1 MRSSRPAGALAT
13 VFRDWVG
20 RSLRRR
26 LLLWLLLGVGVSL
39 AAFQIVTD
47 QLVDRYIER
56 TFVAHGIDLA
66 QRERLLREVDF
77 ILLGGFITVL
87 GICTLATVLAVRK
100 GLKPL
105 ERVAKA
111 AQEISVGRPA
121 RSLPL
126 SGVPAEIQPLGDRF
140 NELIERL
147 TEALEHE
154 RRFAASLAHELRTPL
169 AEIRT
174 LAEAGLA
181 RQDVA
186 GLHEFSRQTLAAAI
200 GMQGVIES
208 LLAVARADR
217 IAVQQALEPLSVSAA
232 VRTRIERIRI
242 TTPAG
247 HARIVSRVPEN
258 LWVQSEPHLFDAMLL
273 NLLANAIQHGDP
285 QAPIEIDWLQ
295 EEGRHGAGALRV
307 RNLAPQLARED
318 LPHLAERAARG
329 AGTERAG
336 SSAGIG
342 LGLWV
347 VGSLCRVLGLTLLLD
362 LDETRCLNVRLAGFR
377 AL

>member
-1 MRSSRPAGALAT
+1 
-13 VFRDWVG
+13 VG
-20 RSLRRR
+20 I
-26 LLLWLLLGVGVSL
+26 SL
-39 AAFQIVTD
+39 AAFEIVTD

-56 TFVAHGIDLA
+56 TFVAHGIDLV

-77 ILLGGFITVL
+77 ILLGGFLTVL
-87 GICTLATVLAVRK
+87 GICTLATVLAVRQ

-105 ERVAKA
+105 ERVANA
-111 AQEISVGRPA
+111 AQEISVERPA

-140 NELIERL
+140 NQLIERL
-147 TEALEHE
+147 SEALQHE

-181 RQDVA
+181 RQDIA

-217 IAVQQALEPLSVSAA
+217 VAVQQALEPISVSHA

-242 TTPAG
+242 TAPTREPVGAVGAASVRCDAAESAVERGPARRSSG
-247 HARIVSRVPEN
+247 ADRDR
-258 LWVQSEPHLFDAMLL
+258 
-273 NLLANAIQHGDP
+273 LAAGGG
-285 QAPIEIDWLQ
+285 AP
-295 EEGRHGAGALRV
+295 RRRCAAGA
-307 RNLAPQLARED
+307 
-318 LPHLAERAARG
+318 
-329 AGTERAG
+329 
-336 SSAGIG
+336 
-342 LGLWV
+342 
-347 VGSLCRVLGLTLLLD
+347 
-362 LDETRCLNVRLAGFR
+362 
-377 AL
+377 

>member
-1 MRSSRPAGALAT
+1 MRSSKPAEALAT

-77 ILLGGFITVL
+77 ILLGGFVTVL
-87 GICTLATVLAVRK
+87 GVCTLAALLAVRQ

-105 ERVAKA
+105 ERMATA
-111 AQEISVGRPA
+111 AQEISVERPA

-126 SGVPAEIQPLGDRF
+126 TGVPAEIQPLGDRF
-140 NELIERL
+140 NQLIERL

-200 GMQGVIES
+200 GMQGVIEA

-217 IAVQQALEPLSVSAA
+217 VAVQQALEPISVSAA

-242 TTPAG
+242 TEPRG

-258 LWVQSEPHLFDAMLL
+258 LWVQSEPLLFDAILL

-285 QAPIEIDWLQ
+285 QAPIEIDWLP
-295 EEGRHGAGALRV
+295 EEQRCGSGALRV

-318 LPHLAERAARG
+318 LSHL
-329 AGTERAG
+329 TERASRSATERG
-336 SSAGIG
+336 GGTAGIG

-347 VGSLCRVLGLTLLLD
+347 VGSLCRVLGLTLELD
-362 LDETRCLNVRLAGFR
+362 LDERRYLNVQLAGFH

>member
-1 MRSSRPAGALAT
+1 M
-13 VFRDWVG
+13 FRDWVG
-20 RSLRRR
+20 RSLQRR

-56 TFVAHGIDLA
+56 TFVAHGIDLV

-77 ILLGGFITVL
+77 ILLGGFVTVL
-87 GICTLATVLAVRK
+87 GICTLATVVAVRQ

-105 ERVAKA
+105 ERVANA
-111 AQEISVGRPA
+111 AQEISVERPA

-126 SGVPAEIQPLGDRF
+126 SGLPSEIQLLGDRF
-140 NELIERL
+140 NQLIERL

-186 GLHEFSRQTLAAAI
+186 DLHDFSRQTLAAAI

-217 IAVQQALEPLSVSAA
+217 VAVQQALEPISVSVA

-242 TTPAG
+242 TEPQG

-258 LWVQSEPHLFDAMLL
+258 LWVQSEPRLFDAMLL

-295 EEGRHGAGALRV
+295 EERHGDGALRV
-307 RNLAPQLARED
+307 RNLASQLSRED
-318 LPHLAERAARG
+318 LPHL
-329 AGTERAG
+329 TERASRG
-336 SSAGIG
+336 AAAERGGDTAGVG

-347 VGSLCRVLGLTLLLD
+347 VGSLCRVLGLTLMLD
-362 LDETRCLNVRLAGFR
+362 LDETRYLNVSLAGFR

>member
-1 MRSSRPAGALAT
+1 MRSSKPAGALAT

-20 RSLRRR
+20 RSLQRR

-56 TFVAHGIDLA
+56 TFVANGIELA

-77 ILLGGFITVL
+77 ILLGGFVTVL
-87 GICTLATVLAVRK
+87 GVCTLATVLAVRR

-105 ERVAKA
+105 ERVANA
-111 AQEISVGRPA
+111 AQEISVERPA

-140 NELIERL
+140 NQLIERL

-181 RQDVA
+181 RQDIA
-186 GLHEFSRQTLAAAI
+186 GLHEFARQTLAAAI

-217 IAVQQALEPLSVSAA
+217 VAVQQALEPISVSAA

-242 TTPAG
+242 TEPQG

-258 LWVQSEPHLFDAMLL
+258 LWVQSEPRLFDAMLL

-295 EEGRHGAGALRV
+295 EEERHGAGALRV

-318 LPHLAERAARG
+318 LPHLTERAARS
-329 AGTERAG
+329 AAAERGG

-362 LDETRCLNVRLAGFR
+362 LDETRYLNVRLGGFR